1 MESEENSN
9 NQNAD
14 GDDQAGGGGSVCH
27 DDSWVWYMNRCLKI
41 VESKKTW
48 TEARTECQGA
58 AQSADL
64 LSIGKNNVHFHLSQ
78 WDLLNNDEYYWVGGY
93 QENEVWKWVDGTDNT
108 LDNRWLRDYQPF
120 QPDDE
125 GLQGDSPADHIA
137 FKLEQ
142 FGGRWFDMNEQ
153 STFFF
158 ICIHA
163 Y

>member
-1 MESEENSN
+1 
-9 NQNAD
+9 
-14 GDDQAGGGGSVCH
+14 
-27 DDSWVWYMNRCLKI
+27 MNRCLKI